1 MSDEILI
8 PPAPNGRESL
18 VSPQPI
24 IPAIPTLN
32 VANPDLGEPSPA
44 PVERA
49 QPSITTS
56 PTIVTNGALAQS
68 PGGLTPTTPST
79 SLVPPT
85 GGGLAP
91 PGATRTE
98 ATTRDGRRT
107 PEPPQRRV
115 SFVPP
120 ELTTAYSRDVL
131 LTQRTGLLG
140 ADVMSADEEE
150 AADAIMA
157 NVEELIEG
165 FDWTAS
171 ATTGDSGRKG
181 PDAIEQRLLDELGAL
196 ENVG

>member
-1 MSDEILI
+1 MADEVLTSPRLNGRDEPESNETPVLI
-8 PPAPNGRESL
+8 PPVVL
-18 VSPQPI
+18 VGNTDS
-24 IPAIPTLN
+24 
-32 VANPDLGEPSPA
+32 EPA
-44 PVERA
+44 PPA
-49 QPSITTS
+49 PPAITTS
-56 PTIVTNGALAQS
+56 PQSTTSPLVTNGTIAES
-68 PGGLTPTTPST
+68 PGGLTPTTPT
-79 SLVPPT
+79 A
-85 GGGLAP
+85 GGLAP
-91 PGATRTE
+91 PGASRTE
-98 ATTRDGRRT
+98 ARPRDGRLT
-107 PEPPQRRV
+107 PEAPQRRV

-171 ATTGDSGRKG
+171 AGDSSRKG

-196 ENVG
+196 ENVSQRS